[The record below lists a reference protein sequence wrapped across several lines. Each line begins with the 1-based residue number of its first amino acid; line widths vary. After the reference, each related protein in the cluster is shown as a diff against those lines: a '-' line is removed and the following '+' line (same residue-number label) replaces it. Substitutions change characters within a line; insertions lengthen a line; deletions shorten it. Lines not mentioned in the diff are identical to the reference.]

1 MRPARRRSCTASDES
16 NVRGVRVLFLL
27 EYSPRAPHLALLW
40 RRAVAQLGSALEW
53 GSRGRG
59 FESRRPDQL
68 SFAFRVF
75 QFVEFPEPRTMKF
88 PLWSLAVVLWTM
100 GAALAQEPGP
110 TPGAEA
116 PQTSPTPEE
125 QSGETPTA
133 SPMASPTPESQE
145 SPQLLPESKTLPP
158 QPVETLLPRDLIP
171 EGAKPRI
178 PGSIPNPTSAE
189 QLEKDKIRFRQL
201 RTIAVRDPYAVYFW
215 RRSRSEHTDEMKR
228 EYLRVY
234 YITMC
239 EEMRKLEPRLK
250 PMIDAFEASNLVR
263 VSPVAARPTVPGRDI
278 PRFEASQRRH

>member
-1 MRPARRRSCTASDES
+1 
-16 NVRGVRVLFLL
+16 
-27 EYSPRAPHLALLW
+27 
-40 RRAVAQLGSALEW
+40 
-53 GSRGRG
+53 
-59 FESRRPDQL
+59 
-68 SFAFRVF
+68 
-75 QFVEFPEPRTMKF
+75 MKF
-88 PLWSLAVVLWTM
+88 PLWSLAVVFWTM

-110 TPGAEA
+110 TPTAEA

-125 QSGETPTA
+125 QSGETPT
-133 SPMASPTPESQE
+133 ASPTPESQE

-158 QPVETLLPRDLIP
+158 QPVETVLPRDLIP

-250 PMIDAFEASNLVR
+250 PMIDAFEASNLAR

>member
-1 MRPARRRSCTASDES
+1 MFYESWVRIPPARSIEFC
-16 NVRGVRVLFLL
+16 V
-27 EYSPRAPHLALLW
+27 P
-40 RRAVAQLGSALEW
+40 
-53 GSRGRG
+53 G
-59 FESRRPDQL
+59 FQSM
-68 SFAFRVF
+68 
-75 QFVEFPEPRTMKF
+75 EFPEPRTMKF

-100 GAALAQEPGP
+100 GSALAQEPGP
-110 TPGAEA
+110 TPTVVG

-125 QSGETPTA
+125 QSGESPT
-133 SPMASPTPESQE
+133 ASPTPESQE